1 MSRRPHEPDEPA
13 RLPSKKPDAIGMRPP
28 SLTDVHDESATGVDK
43 KTATRELA
51 EVKARTMYRM
61 VFDTGKQK
69 VLYMSNLQAAL
80 VADDDASLGKML
92 SDGFEIPEP
101 RCVINLLPGTLEIG
115 LKELRSAALS
125 HIDRFMADVLLP
137 LAQQNNAVILVSAFP
152 NMCSLSA
159 SLTRMASV
167 CKARWDGGQRP
178 FTIISCGIHISH
190 CYENPSV
197 EGSEWWDVANKV
209 PAWRDRL
216 QHLLAYASGVNAQR
230 TDDGKYLS
238 WLEQWDLDPYATHL
252 LIVDAIADIES
263 TADQSFEELGR
274 QLGSFP
280 ACTGSKGIY
289 VHLMTQML
297 RYLADR
303 VPAIS
308 LKTGISGKEQMIA
321 STLATGM
328 SGAIDSVEAGIPLLL
343 LDVFE
348 RPEPPPQLTPAEP
361 GPDGGDARRA
371 ALIAWARTACMA
383 PGKSATEEPLLP
395 PPPPPL
401 VELRRP
407 ARDEG
412 EAVEGEE
419 GEEANAAQPPA
430 DAADEHAE
438 QLALLDASALAEKKQ
453 PDTNVL
459 NDVSLVAWL
468 HCVLFGDGHAR
479 RVTGRQGTER
489 GAKPELLY
497 QAIRRAEQG
506 LSKEGPAGVPPA
518 TPQQVQ
524 QVADWLPELVLQPRE
539 KERDEKAASTGA
551 TTGRGVES
559 TLAFAY
565 RTRLRML
572 LGSRKCHGV
581 SLLAESKDLDGYV
594 RMLCRSD
601 RLPIENSLQGLRL
614 LRRAWDEHDVATHLA
629 QRYKLWAKALFCLNL
644 LLGLAIL
651 VLSAIAPDVCDDGDA
666 AAVAEISEL
675 SPDETRTATSCR
687 LVELVFVLSVVAS
700 FVISFDG
707 YMDAQAK
714 WRQLR
719 AAAGT
724 LQSMIWCY
732 RGRVA
737 PFDLG
742 GAANLESEQPERAFN
757 GVLTTWRQ
765 ELIGSQLSATTFKR
779 KHQPRVYRHFQREEA
794 GGGGRKNARSAS
806 EQGRKN
812 ARSASEK
819 GHAID
824 DHFSPVR
831 PHEYIELRLTPAL
844 RFYQGRIPSKNWQ
857 RYVFKLMLLL
867 ATVAAALLSRYGETT
882 YVTVVMACSGT
893 VATLSEFQ
901 DATRKLE
908 RYSRAIGA
916 IENLL
921 TWWDSINPI
930 EQASRANVS
939 YLLREGEAI
948 IANERLAWI
957 STAMKPKAG
966 AQAEEDEAVD
976 EVAVSNKRAAGT
988 KVNPARVRV

>member
-1 MSRRPHEPDEPA
+1 MSHVSAVPQLVA
-13 RLPSKKPDAIGMRPP
+13 DA
-28 SLTDVHDESATGVDK
+28 DVHEESATNVTK

-61 VFDTGKQK
+61 VFDTGTQK

-80 VADDDASLGKML
+80 VADDDASVGKML

-115 LKELRSAALS
+115 LKELRSASLS

-152 NMCSLSA
+152 NICCLSA

-167 CKARWDGGQRP
+167 SKARWDGGQRP
-178 FTIISCGIHISH
+178 FTIISCGVHISH
-190 CYENPSV
+190 CYEDPNS
-197 EGSEWWDVANKV
+197 EGREWWNVANKV
-209 PAWRDRL
+209 PGWRERL
-216 QHLLAYASGVNAQR
+216 PHLVTYASGANARCADQGR
-230 TDDGKYLS
+230 TPLY
-238 WLEQWDLDPYATHL
+238 ETQTWDLDPYATHL
-252 LIVDAIADIES
+252 LIVDAITDIEP
-263 TADQSFEELGR
+263 TAGESFEALGR

-280 ACTGSKGIY
+280 VRTGGKGIY
-289 VHLMTQML
+289 VRLMTQVL

-308 LKTGISGKEQMIA
+308 LKTGLAAKELMIA
-321 STLATGM
+321 STAATGM

-348 RPEPPPQLTPAEP
+348 RPEPPPLLAPAKP
-361 GPDGGDARRA
+361 GPDGEDARRA
-371 ALIAWARTACMA
+371 ALIAWARTTAA
-383 PGKSATEEPLLP
+383 DEPATDEPPPPLP

-401 VELRRP
+401 GT
-407 ARDEG
+407 RDEG
-412 EAVEGEE
+412 EVVEGEE

-430 DAADEHAE
+430 GEHAE
-438 QLALLDASALAEKKQ
+438 QAALLERKQ
-453 PDTNVL
+453 PKANVL
-459 NDVSLVAWL
+459 NDASFVAWL
-468 HCVLFGDGHAR
+468 HCILFGDGHAR
-479 RVTGRQGTER
+479 KVTGRQGTER
-489 GAKPELLY
+489 GGAPERLY
-497 QAIRRAEQG
+497 QAIDRAVQG
-506 LSKEGPAGVPPA
+506 LAKEGPAGVPPA

-524 QVADWLPELVLQPRE
+524 QVADWLPELVLQPEE
-539 KERDEKAASTGA
+539 KEHDEKATSTGA

-581 SLLAESKDLDGYV
+581 SLLAESKDLDTYV

-601 RLPIENSLQGLRL
+601 RLPLENSLQGLRL

-644 LLGLAIL
+644 LLGLAIV
-651 VLSAIAPDVCDDGDA
+651 VLSTIAPEVCDDGDAAA

-675 SPDETRTATSCR
+675 SSGETGTAMSCG
-687 LVELVFVLSVVAS
+687 LVEVVFVLSVVAS

-719 AAAGT
+719 SAAGT

-742 GAANLESEQPERAFN
+742 GAGNLESEQPERAFN

-779 KHQPRVYRHFQREEA
+779 NYPPRVYRHFQREEA
-794 GGGGRKNARSAS
+794 GGGGKKS
-806 EQGRKN
+806 Q
-812 ARSASEK
+812 
-819 GHAID
+819 GHASD

-831 PHEYIELRLTPAL
+831 PHEYIEQRLMPAL
-844 RFYQGRIPSKNWQ
+844 RFYQARIPSKNRQ
-857 RYVFKLMLLL
+857 RYAFKLLLLL
-867 ATVAAALLSRYGETT
+867 ATVAAALLSRYGETM

-966 AQAEEDEAVD
+966 AQAQEDEAAD
-976 EVAVSNKRAAGT
+976 EAAASKGNKWAAGT
-988 KVNPARVRV
+988 KVNPA